1 MNTETRFRY
10 FRINFSIAGTPILGD
25 GQSAAYSMYKATTV
39 IVIYGCWMGGVIETL
54 RNLRSPQVAFE
65 CAKVFL
71 PVTAAC
77 CIDLFMRTHKQS
89 IQKLLQT
96 EQFTWED
103 IPTRNDSGSLTM
115 AGIIPLIQKV
125 IVYLPRIILIAHSIY
140 MLIRGIG
147 SDKLG
152 LDMWLPFDA
161 SSSPV
166 HEIIVIIQVFSTVM
180 YIHCYWGF
188 LALYGTLVAISCSQL
203 QKLQTGLRNFRK
215 GSLMDPETQNEELHE
230 YVRLHQN
237 ILRTLHSNRHV
248 NPKSHTDNM
257 CISQVW
263 GEFSNLLQTLGFL
276 SAIMA
281 QMCIYCLFGDEL
293 TCQAENVKQAI
304 WESEWVGAPLS
315 QQRTLKFMIA
325 AANREF
331 ALTAGGFAPLTRHT
345 LVTVLNQTMSY
356 VMFLINFREDP
367 GQTTHKATIQKLLL
381 QTEQFT
387 WEDLPARNDSG
398 SLTMAGNIPLIQKV
412 TVYLPRIILIPHS
425 IHMLIRGIGSDKLGL
440 DMWLPFDASSSP
452 VHEIIVIMQ
461 VYSTVMYIHCYWGFI
476 GLYGTLVAISCS
488 QLQKLQTGLRNFRK
502 GSLMDRE
509 TEKEELHEY
518 VRLHQN
524 ILSFM
529 RALEDTMSTVVLG
542 NFLIIVATNCFC
554 AISAVTVWG
563 KFRDFLQTLSLLS
576 AFMAQLCIYCLFG
589 DELTCQAENVKQAIW
604 ESEWVGAPIS
614 QQHTLKFMMAAAN
627 REFALTAGG
636 FAPLTRRSLV
646 MVLNQTM
653 SYVMFLINFR
663 EDPGQTYV
671 AP

>member
-39 IVIYGCWMGGVIETL
+39 IIIYGCWIGGVIETL

-89 IQKLLQT
+89 IQKLLLQT

-103 IPTRNDSGSLTM
+103 LPARNDSGSLTM
-115 AGIIPLIQKV
+115 AGIIPFIQKV
-125 IVYLPRIILIAHSIY
+125 TVYWSLILLIPNGIH

-147 SDKLG
+147 SEKLG

-161 SSSPV
+161 TSSPV
-166 HEIIVIIQVFSTVM
+166 HEIIVIIQLMWKPLRTDSMVHQVFCHNGMYGTGTLSLCFPESPPDVRTVYSTVL
-180 YIHCYWGF
+180 YAHCYWGF
-188 LALYGTLVAISCSQL
+188 VALYGTLVAISCSQL

-215 GSLMDPETQNEELHE
+215 GSLMEPDIEQEKVHE

-345 LVTVLNQTMSY
+345 LVTDKQVAYRKGVTFDYCAEQEDTM
-356 VMFLINFREDP
+356 NTETRFRLFRIHFSIAGNPILGD
-367 GQTTHKATIQKLLL
+367 GQSAAYSMYMATTVIIMYGCWMGGIIETLRNLRSPQLAFECAKIFVPITATCYIDLFMRTHKQSIQKLL

-387 WEDLPARNDSG
+387 WEDIPTRNDSG
-398 SLTMAGNIPLIQKV
+398 SLTMAGIIPLIQKV
-412 TVYLPRIILIPHS
+412 IVYLPRIILIAHS
-425 IHMLIRGIGSDKLGL
+425 IYMLIRGIGSDKLGL

-452 VHEIIVIMQ
+452 VHEIIVIIQ
-461 VYSTVMYIHCYWGFI
+461 V
-476 GLYGTLVAISCS
+476 
-488 QLQKLQTGLRNFRK
+488 
-502 GSLMDRE
+502 
-509 TEKEELHEY
+509 
-518 VRLHQN
+518 
-524 ILSFM
+524 
-529 RALEDTMSTVVLG
+529 RAG
-542 NFLIIVATNCFC
+542 
-554 AISAVTVWG
+554 
-563 KFRDFLQTLSLLS
+563 
-576 AFMAQLCIYCLFG
+576 
-589 DELTCQAENVKQAIW
+589 
-604 ESEWVGAPIS
+604 
-614 QQHTLKFMMAAAN
+614 
-627 REFALTAGG
+627 
-636 FAPLTRRSLV
+636 
-646 MVLNQTM
+646 
-653 SYVMFLINFR
+653 
-663 EDPGQTYV
+663 
-671 AP
+671 